1 MNILN
6 FVVHNFLPIVAIIGA
21 IVLVVLKT
29 IDFVKKPT
37 DVQIKDLQE
46 WLKGQVAE
54 AEKELGSG
62 TGELKLRIVYNAAIA
77 KFPWVATYLTFDQ
90 FNNLV
95 KIALDWMQKQ
105 MDENIAIKDYIKGKE
120 E

>member
-1 MNILN
+1 MDILN
-6 FVVHNFLPIVAIIGA
+6 FIARNFLPLVAIIGA
-21 IVLVVLKT
+21 IVLVVLKA
-29 IDFVKKPT
+29 IDFVKRPT
-37 DVQIKDLQE
+37 DEQIQSLQE

-54 AEKELGSG
+54 AEKTLGGG
-62 TGELKLRIVYNAAIA
+62 TGELKLRTVYDAAIT

-95 KIALDWMQKQ
+95 MIALDWMQKQ
-105 MDENIAIKDYIKGKE
+105 MDENIAIKDYIKNE

>member
-1 MNILN
+1 MDILN
-6 FVVHNFLPIVAIIGA
+6 FIAHNFLPLVAIVGA
-21 IVLVVLKT
+21 IVLVVLKV

-37 DVQIKDLQE
+37 DEQIQGLQE

-54 AEKELGSG
+54 AEKALGGG
-62 TGELKLRIVYNAAIA
+62 TGELKLRVVYNAAIT

-95 KIALDWMQKQ
+95 KIALDWMQEQ
-105 MDENIAIKDYIKGKE
+105 MDDNIAIKDYIKNKE
-120 E
+120 